1 MFLLIL
7 ISEMAPLRSNVG
19 HSGKESPIDIAKIS
33 HLSSLRETSAL
44 GSDAWAMKPILF
56 TVK

>member
-19 HSGKESPIDIAKIS
+19 HGGKESPIDIAKIS
-33 HLSSLRETSAL
+33 HLSSLREISAL
-44 GSDAWAMKPILF
+44 G
-56 TVK
+56 